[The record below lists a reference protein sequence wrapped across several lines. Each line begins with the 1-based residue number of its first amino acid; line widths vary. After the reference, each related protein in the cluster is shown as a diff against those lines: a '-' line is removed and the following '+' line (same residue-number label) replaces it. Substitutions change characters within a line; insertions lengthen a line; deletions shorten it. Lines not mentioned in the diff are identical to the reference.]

1 MINAALFLVSSAV
14 IVRVVFLG
22 MPSYGVFGDDYL
34 WMKYQVSSPSR
45 AK

>member
-34 WMKYQVSSPSR
+34 WMKYQ
-45 AK
+45 